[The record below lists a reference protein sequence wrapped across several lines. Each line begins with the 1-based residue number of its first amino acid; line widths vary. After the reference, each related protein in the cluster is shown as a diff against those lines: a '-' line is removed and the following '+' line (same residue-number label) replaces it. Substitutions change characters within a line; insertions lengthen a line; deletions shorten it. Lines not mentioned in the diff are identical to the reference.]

1 MLNSLEICLQDFGVS
16 HQTGF
21 LPDRLPLTSL
31 PGSYYSRWEV
41 IVKKLP
47 ILLKTQSLRTVVDA
61 LPVLTTSLLTTERE
75 WQRAYVLLAFMTHG
89 YIWGGDTPSEV
100 CDIRSS
106 NTGSNTNYVT
116 NICRFFLQQYQIL
129 SSRWQITFL
138 SPQQPPTP
146 RSISGTSLSPPHP

>member
-1 MLNSLEICLQDFGVS
+1 MLDSLEIRLQDFGVS

-31 PGSYYSRWEV
+31 PGSYYNPWEV
-41 IVKKLP
+41 IVGKLP
-47 ILLKTQSLRTVVDA
+47 ILLKTRSLRTVVDA
-61 LPVLTTSLLTTERE
+61 LPVLTTTLLATEQE

-100 CDIRSS
+100 CDICSS

-116 NICRFFLQQYQIL
+116 TIYRFSPQQYPIL
-129 SSRWQITFL
+129 SSRWPITFL
-138 SPQQPPTP
+138 SPQQPPTQ